1 MPVSPC
7 ATVCVRV
14 RVRVRVHV
22 MYAAI
27 LLWCKAGAAAQRAT
41 FPVLFACHARVAPP
55 ARSPRTSINRSFWFY
70 FLLPPALGGAPCG
83 MNLGKPYLAAEK

>member
-1 MPVSPC
+1 VPVWPC

-14 RVRVRVHV
+14 RVRVHV
-22 MYAAI
+22 IYAAI
-27 LLWCKAGAAAQRAT
+27 LLWCKAGAAAQRAP
-41 FPVLFACHARVAPP
+41 FPLLACHARAAPP

-83 MNLGKPYLAAEK
+83 MNLGKPYLETEK